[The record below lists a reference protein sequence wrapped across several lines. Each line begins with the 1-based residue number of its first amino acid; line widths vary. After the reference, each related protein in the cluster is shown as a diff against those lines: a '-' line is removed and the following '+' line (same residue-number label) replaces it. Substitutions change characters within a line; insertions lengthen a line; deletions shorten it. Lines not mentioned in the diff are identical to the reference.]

1 MYQTYFQNNTPISK
15 LTSEFRKGTSKSM
28 ATENSEKVVTREP
41 SKRER
46 KEVKRLDDDYV
57 PAEKKGFT
65 VPEGEGTPL
74 GDIEVISWYIEKVP
88 GKHDLL
94 KACHRLFYGSD
105 GPKMQRK
112 KQLRQFK
119 GFPAGSS
126 MEEKLKEK
134 LSKSPWTV
142 LCLKDLCKFFD
153 LDWKAGDKDQLI
165 ERCVNFLMKPTA
177 TKMTSL
183 DALNESRKKKVKV
196 VAMRSAPSKKRK
208 QSSKKT
214 KSSSSAKK
222 KKKKQAP
229 SAKAVSSAPAA
240 KKARPAVVIY
250 ATAQKAE
257 IKAKNPTLDKK
268 ALGKLVLDKWR
279 GLSPDERKIW
289 EDKAAAEKKAI
300 EEENAVMDIF

>member
-1 MYQTYFQNNTPISK
+1 
-15 LTSEFRKGTSKSM
+15 M
-28 ATENSEKVVTREP
+28 ATNSSENVATREP

-46 KEVKRLDDDYV
+46 KDIKRLDDDYV
-57 PAEKKGFT
+57 PAEKKGFV

-153 LDWKAGDKDQLI
+153 LDWKAGDKDQLM

-183 DALNESRKKKVKV
+183 DALNESRK
-196 VAMRSAPSKKRK
+196 SKGESGRDEVGAVE
-208 QSSKKT
+208 
-214 KSSSSAKK
+214 KS
-222 KKKKQAP
+222 
-229 SAKAVSSAPAA
+229 VNRAA
-240 KKARPAVVIY
+240 KKQKVVVVPKRKRKNKLPVRRLCRRLQPPKRH
-250 ATAQKAE
+250 AQQ
-257 IKAKNPTLDKK
+257 
-268 ALGKLVLDKWR
+268 
-279 GLSPDERKIW
+279 
-289 EDKAAAEKKAI
+289 
-300 EEENAVMDIF
+300 